1 MKKPWKVVT
10 YYNNKKKA
18 ERTGENLI
26 EALISTE
33 EFLQKFRETLSEKTK
48 KDKEEEER
56 IKNEKPFFT

>member
-1 MKKPWKVVT
+1 MKKPWTVIT

-33 EFLQKFRETLSEKTK
+33 EFLQTFRETLSEKTK
-48 KDKEEEER
+48 KDLEREEKE
-56 IKNEKPFFT
+56 KNEKPFFS